1 MTLVL
6 VHVSSKKI
14 CLKRY
19 SNMTFEST
27 QKKQQYDTKNYLHR
41 GKKKELR
48 ELEMWYNFFGL

>member
-27 QKKQQYDTKNYLHR
+27 QKKQQYDTKSYLHR

-48 ELEMWYNFFGL
+48 ELEM